1 MTIVHRYLAAIG
13 VCAVL
18 AFAITGCYKAT
29 IETGLAVSAKSR
41 TIWAHSYVYGLVPPD
56 VVRAS
61 SECDDGVAAVETQL
75 TLANQ
80 LVGVFTFGIYTPMQI
95 TVTCAQSSALHDL
108 EEDSIVRLA
117 SNVDYERT
125 MAAFEE
131 ASNLAVDT
139 DETVYVIWQ

>member
-1 MTIVHRYLAAIG
+1 MGSTWLG
-13 VCAVL
+13 
-18 AFAITGCYKAT
+18 
-29 IETGLAVSAKSR
+29 
-41 TIWAHSYVYGLVPPD
+41 
-56 VVRAS
+56 
-61 SECDDGVAAVETQL
+61 
-75 TLANQ
+75 ANQ
-80 LVGVFTFGIYTPMQI
+80 GGNPKPAGRGTFGIYTPMQI

-139 DETVYVIWQ
+139 DETVIRNLAVISLQ